1 MKSKLKELDKFD
13 ALLWSIMLYGVL
25 LRLRQY
31 LANRSMWHDEANLAL
46 NIVHRDFAAL
56 LQPLDYDQGAPL
68 GFLFITKF
76 FTLLFGN
83 YDYIM
88 RILPIVAG
96 ILGVYFAYRLAKEYL
111 DAGAP
116 FFLLLFATSWS
127 LVYYASEFKQYASDV
142 MSVVILLYLGFRALD
157 DEAINKDIL
166 TLGWVG
172 FLLIWIS
179 HPAAFLVSGIGLA
192 LFFVKLIKRDF
203 PSLPRILGLGA
214 AWALSFGLNYLVSL
228 RTLAADASLKQYWKN
243 AFMPLPPWRDW
254 GWFLKTYDVSLLRY
268 SAAGFRIEPLPT
280 LLAALALIGGLALL
294 IRRWDML
301 IMLAAPL
308 GMASI
313 ASMMGIYPIRG
324 RLALFLLPFFFF
336 LLAESF
342 RLLYTLLKKW
352 HWSIAGISYLALGV
366 FILWLPIKLAL
377 QNLRTPRI
385 DDHIKPVMAYV
396 SEQREMDDIVY
407 PYHGARPSFNYYA
420 PFYGLD
426 EGNIITG
433 LDLANAQA
441 LKQFYKHVGNKLDG
455 NPRVWVIFSHIV
467 DCGGCEGDME
477 TFYVNYLNE
486 YGVIKNQ
493 YHAPG
498 ASVYL
503 YDFSVP

>member
-1 MKSKLKELDKFD
+1 MKAKRKELDKFD
-13 ALLWSIMLYGVL
+13 ILLWNIMLYGVL
-25 LRLRQY
+25 LRVRQY

-46 NIVHRDFAAL
+46 NIVERNFAAL

-68 GFLFITKF
+68 GFLYITKF

-83 YDYIM
+83 HDYIM

-96 ILGVYFAYRLAKEYL
+96 IVSLYFAYRLAKEYL
-111 DAGAP
+111 EAGAP

-142 MSVVILLYLGFRALD
+142 MAVVILFYFGFRALD
-157 DEAINKDIL
+157 DEATKKDMW
-166 TLGWVG
+166 TLGWIG

-179 HPAAFLVSGIGLA
+179 HPAAFLVSGIGIA
-192 LFFVKLIKRDF
+192 LFGAKLLKRDF
-203 PSLPRILGLGA
+203 PSLPRIFGLGA
-214 AWALSFGLNYLVSL
+214 AWMFSFGLNYLVSL
-228 RTLAADASLKQYWKN
+228 RTLSADESLKQYWKN

-268 SAAGFRIEPLPT
+268 SGVGFQSDPLPAI
-280 LLAALALIGGLALL
+280 LAALALIGVIALL
-294 IRRWDML
+294 FRNWAIFL
-301 IMLAAPL
+301 MLAAPL

-336 LLAESF
+336 LLAEAF
-342 RLLYTLLKKW
+342 RALYALLKKW
-352 HWSIAGISYLALGV
+352 DWRVAGILYLALSL
-366 FILWLPIKLAL
+366 FILWTTL
-377 QNLRTPRI
+377 QNSFQILRAPSMNA
-385 DDHIKPVMAYV
+385 HIKPVMAYI
-396 SEQREMDDIVY
+396 SEEREAEDIIY
-407 PYHGARPSFNYYA
+407 IYHGARPSFNYYA

-441 LKQFYKHVGNKLDG
+441 LEQFYKHVGNKLDG

-477 TFYVNYLNE
+477 SFYVDYLNQFGDILDE
-486 YGVIKNQ
+486 

-503 YDFSVP
+503 YDFSAP